1 MYGLKQAVRLACDK
15 LIKIL
20 APFGYA
26 PCKHAPNLWSHE
38 SKPTKFCLC
47 VDDFGIKYFNKTD
60 LNHLIN
66 ALKSAYEITDDL
78 SGSKFCGLTLDW
90 NYEQGHVDISM
101 PNYVVSALEKLN
113 HPTPTK
119 TQDAPHPWIPKQYGK
134 QSHLTS
140 PDISPFITS

>member
-1 MYGLKQAVRLACDK
+1 MYGLRQAAIYAYKYLQTT
-15 LIKIL
+15 LQ
-20 APFGYA
+20 PFGYF
-26 PCKHAPNLWSHE
+26 PILGTVGMWKHHTRPIH
-38 SKPTKFCLC
+38 FCLC
-47 VDDFGIKYFNKTD
+47 IDDFGIKYFNKTD